1 MALKDSFVQGLMQA
15 FDTPWPGPRG
25 QRFVICSQE
34 NNLEQAVAAKTTA
47 ASCSGNNTGNT
58 PELEL
63 TVLKDDAARIQSL
76 KFHGVELLRQ
86 HNPQSK
92 AFQYGC
98 FPMIPWVGRMK
109 GGDIT
114 FKGQTHHL
122 YQNKGQN
129 AMHGMAHF
137 EDWELI
143 SYQPNAIKLAYNVGE
158 PWPWPCKVEQ
168 RLELRDHKL
177 FMELK
182 ISTTQGE
189 FPVDAGW
196 HPWFLKDP
204 DHTGSEQLQVQF
216 KADDMEEIGPDEI
229 PTGKKL
235 PVNNGPWDDCFNF
248 YNSQAQAK
256 LIYPGKR
263 EITITSNCPALIVFN
278 KLADATCVNTMS
290 GVPNGV
296 NTNPHVISPIQPLEV
311 KAVWSFTQLS

>member
-1 MALKDSFVQGLMQA
+1 MALQDSFVQGLMQA

-25 QRFVICSQE
+25 QRLSIQD
-34 NNLEQAVAAKTTA
+34 QD
-47 ASCSGNNTGNT
+47 
-58 PELEL
+58 LEL

-76 KFHGVELLRQ
+76 KFKGVEILRQ

-109 GGDIT
+109 GGDIA
-114 FKGQTHHL
+114 FKDQKYHL

-137 EDWELI
+137 EDWQLVA
-143 SYQPNAIKLAYNVGE
+143 YKPNFVKFSFQVGE
-158 PWPWPCKVEQ
+158 PWPWPCQAEQ
-168 RLELRDHKL
+168 TLELKENKL
-177 FMELK
+177 FMQLK
-182 ISTTQGE
+182 LTCERGE

-204 DHTGSEQLQVQF
+204 DATGAEQLQIKF
-216 KADDMEEIGPDEI
+216 KADDMEEIGADEI
-229 PTGKKL
+229 PTGRKM

-248 YNSQAQAK
+248 YEQPASAE

-263 EITITSNCPALIVFN
+263 KITITSNCPALIVFN
-278 KLADATCVNTMS
+278 KLTDAACVNTIS

-296 NTNPHVISPIQPLEV
+296 NTQPHVLSPLQPLEV
-311 KAVWSFTQLS
+311 KAVWSFEEL